1 MTNSTDQFVDFMKSF
16 MNPEV
21 YINSIKNLPVMDFSA
36 MSDTIKKSTKILT
49 TTNQIVTESLQ
60 SMIQKNSEDFQN
72 NAMNM
77 LNSTKDAITSG
88 DLNQIAEC
96 QQKYLKSTCET
107 SINNIKEFVSMVSDT
122 SMKMFDAINSMTGEI
137 IKTCDNIKTK
147 LKNY

>member
-1 MTNSTDQFVDFMKSF
+1 MTNSTAQFVDFMKSF

-21 YINSIKNLPVMDFSA
+21 YINSVKNLPVMDFSA

-72 NAMNM
+72 NAINM

-107 SINNIKEFVSMVSDT
+107 SINNIKEFVSMASDT
-122 SMKMFDAINSMTGEI
+122 SMKMFDAINSMTGEMT
-137 IKTCDNIKTK
+137 KTCDNIKNK
-147 LKNY
+147 A

>member
-1 MTNSTDQFVDFMKSF
+1 MTNSTTQFLDLMKSF

-21 YINSIKNLPVMDFSA
+21 YMNSVKNLPVMDFSA

-60 SMIQKNSEDFQN
+60 SMIQKNSEAFQN

-77 LNSTKDAITSG
+77 LNSTKDAIASG

-107 SINNIKEFVSMVSDT
+107 SINNIKEFASMASDS
-122 SMKMFDAINSMTGEI
+122 SMKMFDAINSITGEMT
-137 IKTCDNIKTK
+137 KTCDNIKNK
-147 LKNY
+147 A

>member
-1 MTNSTDQFVDFMKSF
+1 MTNSTAQFVDFMKSF

-21 YINSIKNLPVMDFSA
+21 YINSVKNLPVMDFSA

-107 SINNIKEFVSMVSDT
+107 SINNIKEFVSMASDT
-122 SMKMFDAINSMTGEI
+122 SMKMFDAINSMTGEMT
-137 IKTCDNIKTK
+137 KTCDNIKNK
-147 LKNY
+147 A

>member
-1 MTNSTDQFVDFMKSF
+1 MTNSTAQFVDFMKSF

-21 YINSIKNLPVMDFSA
+21 YINSVKNLPVMDFSA

-122 SMKMFDAINSMTGEI
+122 SMKMFDAINSMTGEMT
-137 IKTCDNIKTK
+137 KTCDNIKNK
-147 LKNY
+147 A

>member
-1 MTNSTDQFVDFMKSF
+1 MTNSTAQFVDFMKSF

-21 YINSIKNLPVMDFSA
+21 YINSVKNLPVMDFSA

-72 NAMNM
+72 NAINM
-77 LNSTKDAITSG
+77 MNSTKDAITSG

-107 SINNIKEFVSMVSDT
+107 SINNIKEFVSMASDT
-122 SMKMFDAINSMTGEI
+122 SMKMFDAINSMTGEMT
-137 IKTCDNIKTK
+137 KTCDNIKNK
-147 LKNY
+147 A

>member
-1 MTNSTDQFVDFMKSF
+1 MTNSTAQFVDFMKSF

-21 YINSIKNLPVMDFSA
+21 YINSVKNLPVMDFSA

-107 SINNIKEFVSMVSDT
+107 SINNIKEFVSMASDT
-122 SMKMFDAINSMTGEI
+122 LMKMFSAINSMTGEMT
-137 IKTCDNIKTK
+137 KACDNIKNK
-147 LKNY
+147 A

>member
-1 MTNSTDQFVDFMKSF
+1 MTNSTAQFVDFMKSF

-21 YINSIKNLPVMDFSA
+21 YINSVKNLPVMDFSA

-49 TTNQIVTESLQ
+49 TTNHIVTESLQ

-107 SINNIKEFVSMVSDT
+107 SINNIKEFVSMASDT
-122 SMKMFDAINSMTGEI
+122 SMKMFDAINSMTGEMT
-137 IKTCDNIKTK
+137 KTCDNIKNK
-147 LKNY
+147 A

>member
-1 MTNSTDQFVDFMKSF
+1 
-16 MNPEV
+16 
-21 YINSIKNLPVMDFSA
+21 

-72 NAMNM
+72 NAINM
-77 LNSTKDAITSG
+77 LNSTQDAITSG

-107 SINNIKEFVSMVSDT
+107 SINNIKEFVSMASDI
-122 SMKMFDAINSMTGEI
+122 SMKMFDAINSMTGEMT
-137 IKTCDNIKTK
+137 KTCDNIKNK
-147 LKNY
+147 A